1 MKIASKTRDTRLDAI
16 RGVFL
21 VIMAGVHVPSPVSHF
36 LREPFGFASAAEGF
50 IFLSACLA
58 GLVYGRIYTNKGWE
72 PMSIKVW
79 RRARLVY
86 IVHLSLLLA
95 VVFTAWI
102 FSGQVVPLANHF
114 HDFLVHP
121 LGSVFLLPLLLH
133 QPPLFDI
140 LPMYVLFLLVTPFAF
155 VTAKRRGWSM
165 VMTISAAVWMAG
177 QFQSAYFPT
186 DTTRLLPFRG
196 GSFNVL
202 AWQFLWMAGLA
213 LGESSSRRELIP
225 QKFRL
230 PLGALAAILVTVGLC
245 ARHGIVA
252 GWQVNPDFSLDSFWL
267 NKWTLGPLRMLNFTA
282 WAVLLMTWN
291 PRPPNWMLAPTAL
304 LGRHSLAVFAF
315 HLPMVIT
322 ATAVIQMLA
331 LPDYQQTILV
341 LGVIGSLFVW
351 AKWLDHNARQRAI
364 ALAHPDY
371 CPKKL
376 HWFKRLHHR
385 ELVPSGRH

>member
-1 MKIASKTRDTRLDAI
+1 
-16 RGVFL
+16 
-21 VIMAGVHVPSPVSHF
+21 MAGVHVPSPVSHV
-36 LREPFGFASAAEGF
+36 LREPFGFTSAAEGF

-58 GLVYGRIYTNKGWE
+58 GLVYGKIYNNKGWE
-72 PMSIKVW
+72 PMSTKVW

-95 VVFTAWI
+95 VVLTAWTY
-102 FSGQVVPLANHF
+102 FHQVVPLANHF

-121 LGSVFLLPLLLH
+121 LSGLFLLPLLLH

-155 VTAKRRGWSM
+155 ATARRRGWNM
-165 VMTISAAVWMAG
+165 VLIFSAAVWLAG
-177 QFQSAYFPT
+177 QFQAAYLPT
-186 DTTRLLPFRG
+186 DTTRLLPLRG

-213 LGESSSRRELIP
+213 LGESSTRRELIP

-230 PLGALAAILVTVGLC
+230 AFGTLAAVLVIAGLSG
-245 ARHGIVA
+245 RHGIIA
-252 GWQVNPDFSLDSFWL
+252 GWQINPDVSMTNFWF
-267 NKWTLGPLRMLNFTA
+267 NKWTLGPLRMLNFAA
-282 WAVLLMTWN
+282 WVVLLMAWN
-291 PRPPNWMLAPTAL
+291 PRPPNWTLAPTAL

-331 LPDYQQTILV
+331 LPDSEQTILV
-341 LGVIGSLFVW
+341 LGIIGSLFVW
-351 AKWLDHNARQRAI
+351 AKWLDHNAKHRAA

-371 CPKKL
+371 CPTKL

-385 ELVPSGRH
+385 ELVPSGKH

>member
-1 MKIASKTRDTRLDAI
+1 M
-16 RGVFL
+16 
-21 VIMAGVHVPSPVSHF
+21 PSPISHA
-36 LREPFGFASAAEGF
+36 LREPFGFTSAAEGF

-58 GLVYGRIYTNKGWE
+58 GIVYGRIYINKGWE
-72 PMSIKVW
+72 PMSTKVW

-86 IVHLSLLLA
+86 IVHLSLLLS
-95 VVFTAWI
+95 VVLTAWI
-102 FSGQVVPLANHF
+102 YAGQVVPFANHF

-121 LGSVFLLPLLLH
+121 LSSAFLLPLLLH
-133 QPPLFDI
+133 QPPIFDI
-140 LPMYVLFLLVTPFAF
+140 LPMYVLFLLATPFAF
-155 VTAKRRGWSM
+155 VMAKRHGWLM
-165 VMTISAAVWMAG
+165 VLAFSAVLWLSG

-213 LGESSSRRELIP
+213 LGETSSRRQLIP
-225 QKFRL
+225 QKFRA
-230 PLGALAAILVTVGLC
+230 PLGVLATLLVLTGLS
-245 ARHGIVA
+245 ARHGLVA
-252 GWQVNPDFSLDSFWL
+252 GWQVNPDLLMTNFWL
-267 NKWTLGPLRMLNFTA
+267 NKWTLGPLRMLNFA
-282 WAVLLMTWN
+282 VWVVLLTAWN
-291 PRPPNWMLAPTAL
+291 PRPPKWMQAPTAL

-315 HLPMVIT
+315 HLPLVIT

-331 LPDYQQTILV
+331 LPDSEQTILV

-351 AKWLDHNARQRAI
+351 AKWLDHNARQRAL

-371 CPKKL
+371 SPKTL